1 MKKTAMLTSLMVLL
15 GTIVANDVQP
25 GSGKY
30 SVAAIHAHLYYQST
44 GEINST
50 DLLDGEVHALWNT
63 IIGEGEARKP
73 SAAILVLVD
82 LTGPTFLK
90 CDGRLRLTAT
100 DGEKTLLDQ
109 TLLLG
114 IWFNTGGKVVLPFL
128 VCGTGC
134 NELEITATLEDL
146 PATMVE
152 TPVLKKVVPF
162 ECGEQGA
169 RSSLCGWRHRLQQT

>member
-1 MKKTAMLTSLMVLL
+1 MSQDETMRTTARVVGLIALL
-15 GTIVANDVQP
+15 GLAVANDFRAE
-25 GSGKY
+25 GGKY

-44 GEINST
+44 GEVNPR
-50 DLLDGEVHALWNT
+50 DLLDGQGHALWNT

-100 DGEKTLLDQ
+100 DREKTLLDQ
-109 TLLLG
+109 TLLLD
-114 IWFNTGGKVVLPFL
+114 IWFNEGGKVVLPFL

-134 NELEITATLEDL
+134 SELEITAALEDL
-146 PATMVE
+146 PATMVK
-152 TPVLKKVVPF
+152 TGTLKKVVPF
-162 ECGEQGA
+162 KCGE
-169 RSSLCGWRHRLQQT
+169 